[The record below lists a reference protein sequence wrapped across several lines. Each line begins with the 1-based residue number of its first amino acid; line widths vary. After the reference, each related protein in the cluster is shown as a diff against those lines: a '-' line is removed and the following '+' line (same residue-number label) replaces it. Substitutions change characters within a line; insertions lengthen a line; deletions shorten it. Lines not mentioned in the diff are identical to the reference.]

1 MIEAEWWD
9 YEDAEELAEQ
19 LAGDI
24 GFIIESAID
33 ARNECLL
40 VLPGG
45 KSPIPVFERLKAQKF
60 PWKKVTIVP
69 GDDRLV
75 DVTDPL
81 SNANLLA
88 RNFMPLGARVV
99 PLTAGKLGVKQAGE
113 AADARLADLKWPPDV
128 VWLGMGTNGHTAS
141 IFHGPD
147 YDEALSS
154 RKRAIGLTPD
164 PLPPEAP
171 VARVTLT
178 RSAILA
184 ARSILVTI
192 DGEEKKRV
200 LEEALEQGDRSEW
213 PIGRVL
219 ADAEQ
224 SIDIHWRAK

>member
-1 MIEAEWWD
+1 MECTGMIEAEWWD

-128 VWLGMGTNGHTAS
+128 VWLGMGANGHTAS

-154 RKRAIGLTPD
+154 KKRAIGLTPD

-178 RSAILA
+178 RSAILS
-184 ARSILVTI
+184 ARAILLTI
-192 DGEEKKRV
+192 DGDEKKRV
-200 LEEALEQGDRSEW
+200 LEEALEEG
-213 PIGRVL
+213 
-219 ADAEQ
+219 A
-224 SIDIHWRAK
+224 

>member
-113 AADARLADLKWPPDV
+113 AADARLADLKWPPDL
-128 VWLGMGTNGHTAS
+128 VWLGMGANGHTAS

-154 RKRAIGLTPD
+154 KKRAIGLTPD

-178 RSAILA
+178 RSAILS
-184 ARSILVTI
+184 ARSILITI
-192 DGEEKKRV
+192 DGDEKKRV
-200 LEEALEQGDRSEW
+200 LEEALEQGDKSEW